1 METILAS
8 VCGPAR
14 CRTDPMTGLCACAL
28 AFSTLLSSQGADAHR
43 PRPLSLIWGNPA
55 NLPVLSDL
63 VKPLRKTR
71 FARLRSVYR
80 AYPHFSD
87 PESRIAHWEG
97 GCSPLGDQPPAGS
110 SCLPG
115 AHERLGSKG
124 DLVKSAPRTAP
135 SSCLRRLTALRC
147 WSAGS
152 SAPSRAGHAP
162 CAPRGRSVRQGRLWR
177 ICYLIMWLVC
187 RSAAISDAV
196 R

>member
-8 VCGPAR
+8 VCGPDR
-14 CRTDPMTGLCACAL
+14 CRTDPMTGFCACAL

-43 PRPLSLIWGNPA
+43 PRPLGLIWGNPA

-71 FARLRSVYR
+71 LARLRSVYR

-97 GCSPLGDQPPAGS
+97 GCSPLGDRRLQAAHVF
-110 SCLPG
+110 PG
-115 AHERLGSKG
+115 QDERLGSKG
-124 DLVKSAPRTAP
+124 DLVKSAPRTAR
-135 SSCLRRLTALRC
+135 SSCLGHLTALRC

-152 SAPSRAGHAP
+152 TAPGEVVPH
-162 CAPRGRSVRQGRLWR
+162 RGRRVTGVSGKGDCGGFVT
-177 ICYLIMWLVC
+177 
-187 RSAAISDAV
+187 
-196 R
+196 